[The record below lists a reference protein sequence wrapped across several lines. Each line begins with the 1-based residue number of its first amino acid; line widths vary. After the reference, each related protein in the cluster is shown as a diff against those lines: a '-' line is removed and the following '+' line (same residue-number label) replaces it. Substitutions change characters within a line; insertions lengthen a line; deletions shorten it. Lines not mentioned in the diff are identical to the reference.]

1 MTENINNIK
10 KSLNTILEYL
20 EYSKYDISS
29 FNKEELYKSNFTGKF
44 IVNSDNGKAFIYYNL
59 ENFTKSNLQ
68 TFIKNHIEKDDITK
82 EDIMIIITKKFTF
95 ESFEDIIKFKTQGIY
110 VNLYKVENLTFNI
123 LNHTYVPK
131 HEKLT
136 FNEKIEFMKK
146 YNIRNSFIELPEI
159 GRFDP
164 VACAIFLKPG
174 DVCKI
179 TRYDKISYEN
189 EYYRICVV

>member
-1 MTENINNIK
+1 MNVNVRK
-10 KSLNTILEYL
+10 QKSLNTILEYL
-20 EYSKYDISS
+20 ENSNYDISS
-29 FNKEELYKSNFTGKF
+29 FNKDEFTKSNFNGKF
-44 IVNSDNGKAFIYYNL
+44 IVNSDNGKAFVYYNL
-59 ENFTKSNLQ
+59 DNFTKSNLQ
-68 TFIKNHIEKDDITK
+68 TFIKSNIEKDEITK
-82 EDIMIIITKKFTF
+82 EDIMIIITTKFTF
-95 ESFEDIIKFKTQGIY
+95 ESFEDVIKYKTYGIY
-110 VNLYKVENLTFNI
+110 VNLYKLENLTFNI
-123 LNHTYVPK
+123 LKHSYVPK

-136 FNEKIEFMKK
+136 LKEKDEFLKK
-146 YNIRNSFIELPEI
+146 YNIRNTSIEIPEI

>member
-1 MTENINNIK
+1 MNVTVRK
-10 KSLNTILEYL
+10 QKSLNTILEYL
-20 EYSKYDISS
+20 ENSNYDISS
-29 FNKEELYKSNFTGKF
+29 FNKDEFTKSNFNEKF
-44 IVNSDNGKAFIYYNL
+44 IVNSDNGKAFVYYNL
-59 ENFTKSNLQ
+59 DNFTKSNLQ
-68 TFIKNHIEKDDITK
+68 TFIKSNIEKDEITK
-82 EDIMIIITKKFTF
+82 EDIMIIITTKFTF
-95 ESFEDIIKFKTQGIY
+95 ESFEDVIKYKTYGIY
-110 VNLYKVENLTFNI
+110 VNLYKLENLTFNI
-123 LNHTYVPK
+123 LKHSYVPK

-136 FNEKIEFMKK
+136 LKEKDEFLKK
-146 YNIRNSFIELPEI
+146 YNIRNTSIEIPEI

>member
-1 MTENINNIK
+1 MNVNVRK
-10 KSLNTILEYL
+10 QKSLNTILEYL
-20 EYSKYDISS
+20 ENSNYDISS
-29 FNKEELYKSNFTGKF
+29 FNKDEFTKSNFNEKF
-44 IVNSDNGKAFIYYNL
+44 IVNSDNGKAFVYYNL
-59 ENFTKSNLQ
+59 DNFTKSNLQ
-68 TFIKNHIEKDDITK
+68 TFIKSNIEKDEITK
-82 EDIMIIITKKFTF
+82 EDIMIIITTKFTF
-95 ESFEDIIKFKTQGIY
+95 ESFEDVIKYKTYGIY
-110 VNLYKVENLTFNI
+110 VNLYKLENLTFNI
-123 LNHTYVPK
+123 LKHSYVPK

-136 FNEKIEFMKK
+136 LKEKDEFLKK
-146 YNIRNSFIELPEI
+146 YNIRNTSIEIPEI